1 MLGSI
6 AMYVANRA
14 AGGAVGSVTRWATW
28 GAIASVFALIGLAFA
43 SVAAYAILEPRF
55 GPAISAGLI
64 AAAAMLL
71 AGASVLAPTVLD
83 AAERRRAA
91 RVAAK
96 EGPVAATV
104 DAVAEETS
112 AAVDYFGPLQVVS
125 AAFLVGLRAGRS
137 VRRPA

>member
-1 MLGSI
+1 MFGSI

-14 AGGAVGSVTRWATW
+14 AGGAVGSVARWAPW
-28 GAIASVFALIGLAFA
+28 GAVASVFSVICLAFA
-43 SVAAYAILEPRF
+43 SVAAYAVLEPGF
-55 GPAISAGLI
+55 GSAIAAGMI
-64 AAAAMLL
+64 AAAALVL
-71 AGASVLAPTVLD
+71 AGACILVPTALD
-83 AAERRRAA
+83 AMERRRAA
-91 RVAAK
+91 RLVAE

-104 DAVAEETS
+104 EAVNKETG